1 LVSWKETI
9 VQPQKENS
17 GLQRQE
23 AAPKRA
29 GQKQSLADSGS
40 RGAAY
45 IPKPEFAEEE
55 KKPVPRGKLKHWAI
69 LGAAIGLLGL
79 AAIEIPQWLQP
90 HAQSDFVLTAA
101 DIDQVAT
108 ANARESLR
116 AGQIPPELASYPKQ
130 ILQRIADGEES
141 LYTKR
146 LLPPEATEM
155 RVHVT
160 VSQDG
165 AAVGDEV
172 LTPEHPMGRSF
183 PAGHGS
189 PTHFHFT
196 VEQPGP
202 SHQVT
207 CWLKSENSG
216 VIYTKPMG
224 QGESDDLQARAQ

>member
-1 LVSWKETI
+1 VDP
-9 VQPQKENS
+9 QPQKEKS

-23 AAPKRA
+23 LAPKRA
-29 GQKQSLADSGS
+29 GQKQPFAESRS

-45 IPKPEFAEEE
+45 VPKPEFAEGD
-55 KKPVPRGKLKHWAI
+55 KKPIPRKKWKHWAI
-69 LGAAIGLLGL
+69 LGATIGLLGI

-90 HAQSDFVLTAA
+90 HAQSDFVLTPA

-108 ANARESLR
+108 ANAREALR

-141 LYTKR
+141 LYSKR

-160 VSQDG
+160 VSADG
-165 AAVGDEV
+165 ASVGDEE
-172 LTPEHPMGRSF
+172 LTPEHPIGRPF

-207 CWLKSENSG
+207 CWIKSENSEA
-216 VIYTKPMG
+216 IYTKPMG
-224 QGESDDLQARAQ
+224 KGDSDDLQARAQ

>member
-1 LVSWKETI
+1 VEPE
-9 VQPQKENS
+9 PQKEKA
-17 GLQRQE
+17 GLQRRE
-23 AAPKRA
+23 IASDTRKSAAE
-29 GQKQSLADSGS
+29 KQSLADSRN
-40 RGAAY
+40 RGTAY

-55 KKPVPRGKLKHWAI
+55 KKPVSKGKWKHWAI
-69 LGAAIGLLGL
+69 LGVTIGLLGL
-79 AAIEIPQWLQP
+79 AAIEIPHWLQP

-146 LLPPEATEM
+146 LLPPEVTEM

-172 LTPEHPMGRSF
+172 LTPEHPIGHPF

-216 VIYTKPMG
+216 VIYTRPMG

>member
-1 LVSWKETI
+1 MEP
-9 VQPQKENS
+9 QPQKEKA
-17 GLQRQE
+17 GLQRRE
-23 AAPKRA
+23 IEPKRA
-29 GQKQSLADSGS
+29 PERQSLADGRS
-40 RGAAY
+40 RGTAY

-55 KKPVPRGKLKHWAI
+55 KKPVPRGKWKHWAI

-90 HAQSDFVLTAA
+90 HVQSDFVLTAA

-165 AAVGDEV
+165 AAVGDEI

-216 VIYTKPMG
+216 AIYTKPMG

>member
-1 LVSWKETI
+1 VEP
-9 VQPQKENS
+9 QPQKEKS

-23 AAPKRA
+23 TAPKRT
-29 GQKQSLADSGS
+29 GEKQSITDSGS
-40 RGAAY
+40 RGSAY
-45 IPKPEFAEEE
+45 IPKPEFAQED
-55 KKPVPRGKLKHWAI
+55 KKPRSRRKWKHWAI

-79 AAIEIPQWLQP
+79 AAIEVPQWLQP
-90 HAQSDFVLTAA
+90 YAHSEFVLTAA
-101 DIDQVAT
+101 DIDQAAT
-108 ANARESLR
+108 AKAREALR
-116 AGQIPPELASYPKQ
+116 AGQIPPELAGYPKQ
-130 ILQRIADGEES
+130 ILQRIAAGEES

-155 RVHVT
+155 RVHLT
-160 VSQDG
+160 VSEDG

-172 LTPEHPMGRSF
+172 LTPEHPTGRPF

-202 SHQVT
+202 SRQVT
-207 CWLKSENSG
+207 CWIKSENSG
-216 VIYTKPMG
+216 EIYTKPMG

>member
-1 LVSWKETI
+1 VEP
-9 VQPQKENS
+9 QPQKENS
-17 GLQRQE
+17 GLRRRE
-23 AAPKRA
+23 TAPKRA
-29 GQKQSLADSGS
+29 AERRSLADSRS
-40 RGAAY
+40 RGTAY

-55 KKPVPRGKLKHWAI
+55 KKPVPKRKWKQWAI
-69 LGAAIGLLGL
+69 LGIAVGILGL
-79 AAIEIPQWLQP
+79 AAAEIPQWLQP
-90 HAQSDFVLTAA
+90 PTQSDFVLTAA

-108 ANARESLR
+108 ANAREALR
-116 AGQIPPELASYPKQ
+116 AGQIPPELARYPKQ

-172 LTPEHPMGRSF
+172 LTPEHPTGQPF
-183 PAGHGS
+183 PAGRSS
-189 PTHFHFT
+189 PTRFHFT

-207 CWLKSENSG
+207 CWVKSENSG
-216 VIYTKPMG
+216 VIHTRAMA